1 MMDHAKRVHIGA
13 DRVVPLGATMS
24 ATNKSST
31 ASALQKEEHVPVDGS
46 WVSELEDAQACLAEL
61 FASSTHHNRRGA
73 ALPVHLRL
81 CRALAKL
88 RQWKQLGEAAAK
100 GLGVCASY
108 NGAAAVAPGAAAA
121 AAAAKLAKWND
132 RFLSYRA
139 WARNKLSVRSSA
151 DKPEWNKLIPLFLA
165 GAVNPNHVDRPL
177 EAFPNSNL
185 FHHAALVGDVRL
197 MEALV
202 AAGAA
207 IDYPFL
213 EERGAHGLNFSVV
226 APTDATALV
235 VACTTLALA
244 AELGSRGGTPPP
256 RAAQKQKE
264 QMAECAMQLIR
275 LGADTNRTIN
285 WNNAPETATS
295 WGYREFGLD
304 GTSAYEMARRAG
316 HGALVELMEVHRQ
329 CSPDER
335 ARMVHCRCGSRL
347 PWEQCHSTGIG
358 RPPHYVVDDDGST
371 LPGGGTVVHY
381 RVSPLARCPCDNT
394 DLTYYECCWKDT
406 ACPAYLVDST
416 GKHARELPLDW
427 WTVQPRVDQ
436 TRRLGTIHWHK
447 AGIREDKMSFLRTSP
462 DNVRTLYGDDGPPS
476 RMAAWDPDVYLGCLE
491 RIDKPFVWRDL
502 HWRLDKTELLRRT
515 REWNQAL
522 EAYCDDA
529 GLVGVERE
537 RVIAQHTA
545 HPCAPCGRVGCQA
558 FESEPKEYRRCSRCK
573 SIAYCGRTCQLM
585 DWHQHRGQCGTYNDL
600 PSEQLEYLLSSFS
613 LPDSVAAILFGGT
626 GRNANP

>member
-1 MMDHAKRVHIGA
+1 MMDHAKRVHMGA
-13 DRVVPLGATMS
+13 DRVVPLSATMS

-31 ASALQKEEHVPVDGS
+31 VRALQKEEHVPVEGS
-46 WVSELEDAQACLAEL
+46 WVSELEDAQAALDELAR
-61 FASSTHHNRRGA
+61 STHPRRKGA

-81 CRALAKL
+81 CRAFAKL
-88 RQWKQLGEAAAK
+88 RQWKQLEAAAAK
-100 GLGVCASY
+100 GLEVCSSY
-108 NGAAAVAPGAAAA
+108 NGAAAAVAPGAAA

-139 WARNKLSVRSSA
+139 LAGRELSVPSTA
-151 DKPEWNKLIPLFLA
+151 DKPEWNELIPLFLA
-165 GAVNPNHVDRPL
+165 GEVNPNHVYRPL

-185 FHHAALVGDVRL
+185 LHHAALVGDVRL

-213 EERGAHGLNFSVV
+213 EGRGPHGVDFSVV

-235 VACTTLALA
+235 VACATLALV
-244 AELGSRGGTPPP
+244 AELGRSGSPPP
-256 RAAQKQKE
+256 RAAQEQKE
-264 QMAECAMQLIR
+264 QMAECAMQLVR
-275 LGADTNRTIN
+275 LGADMNRKIN
-285 WNNAPETATS
+285 WNNAPETDTS
-295 WGYREFGLD
+295 RGYRGFGLD

-316 HGALVELMEVHRQ
+316 HGALVELMEVHRR

-335 ARMVHCRCGSRL
+335 ARMVNCRCGSRL

-358 RPPHYVVDDDGST
+358 MPPHYVVDDDAST
-371 LPGGGTVVHY
+371 LPGGGTVVNY

-406 ACPAYLVDST
+406 ASPAYLVDST
-416 GKHARELPLDW
+416 GQHVRELPLDW

-436 TRRLGTIHWHK
+436 KRRLGTIHWHK
-447 AGIREDKMSFLRTSP
+447 AGIREDKMSFLRASY
-462 DNVRTLYGDDGPPS
+462 DNVRTLYGDDGSSS
-476 RMAAWDPDVYLGCLE
+476 RMAVWDPDVYLGCLE

-502 HWRLDKTELLRRT
+502 HWRLDKSELLRRT
-515 REWNQAL
+515 REWNEAL
-522 EAYCDDA
+522 EAYCNDA
-529 GLVGVERE
+529 GLVRVERD

-545 HPCAPCGRVGCQA
+545 HPCAPCGRVGCHA
-558 FESEPKEYRRCSRCK
+558 FETEPKEYRRCSRCK
-573 SIAYCGRTCQLM
+573 SIAYCGRTCQVM

-600 PSEQLEYLLSSFS
+600 PSEQLEYLLSTFN
-613 LPDSVAAILFGGT
+613 LAGSVAAFMSGGRR
-626 GRNANP
+626 RNASP